1 MPRFSRTLLATSIS
15 AAFLMPQAQAEDI
28 PLDTSQEMPFI
39 GECQTL
45 DLIDQCLVNEEEP
58 ENANQ
63 LPINVEADS
72 LEAINGDK
80 ATYSGNV
87 TVVQGKK
94 RMKADNVTLHQ
105 QDNIVVA
112 EGNVTFSDGELKTI
126 SDKAVNKLNT
136 EEVTLENTNYKFLCE
151 PGRGEAVYLSL
162 IHI

>member
-105 QDNIVVA
+105 QDNIC
-112 EGNVTFSDGELKTI
+112 L
-126 SDKAVNKLNT
+126 LNT
-136 EEVTLENTNYKFLCE
+136 SPSPRDTQ
-151 PGRGEAVYLSL
+151 
-162 IHI
+162 

>member
-72 LEAINGDK
+72 LEASMVTKPPTVAMLLSFK
-80 ATYSGNV
+80 ARNV
-87 TVVQGKK
+87 
-94 RMKADNVTLHQ
+94 
-105 QDNIVVA
+105 
-112 EGNVTFSDGELKTI
+112 
-126 SDKAVNKLNT
+126 
-136 EEVTLENTNYKFLCE
+136 
-151 PGRGEAVYLSL
+151 
-162 IHI
+162 